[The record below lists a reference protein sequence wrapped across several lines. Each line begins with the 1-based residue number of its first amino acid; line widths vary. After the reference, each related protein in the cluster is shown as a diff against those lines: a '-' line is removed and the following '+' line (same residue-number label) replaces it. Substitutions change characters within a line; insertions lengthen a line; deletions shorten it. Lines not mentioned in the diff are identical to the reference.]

1 MVTVG
6 RIRLKLGIRRETIG
20 VLAELDL
27 ARVAAGGPDAQLMD
41 TEDIARTCVVRA
53 NAGNADT
60 KP

>member
-1 MVTVG
+1 MKKATL
-6 RIRLKLGIRRETIG
+6 RFGIRRETIR

-27 ARVAAGGPDAQLMD
+27 VRVAAGGPDAQLMD
-41 TEDIARTCVVRA
+41 TEGPNRTCVVQA